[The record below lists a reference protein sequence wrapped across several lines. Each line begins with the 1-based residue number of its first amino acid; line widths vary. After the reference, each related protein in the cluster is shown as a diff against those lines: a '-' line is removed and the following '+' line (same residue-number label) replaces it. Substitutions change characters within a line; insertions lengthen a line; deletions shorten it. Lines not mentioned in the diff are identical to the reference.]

1 MVIGHTTP
9 QLRRQANNQ
18 QWMDFLPR
26 DLRPATQES
35 KTQRVSTRN
44 CAYAYKC
51 NLIGIC
57 ITTCGG
63 TGNLGSCQWEVGN
76 QHKTWGSKNRIA
88 GTMVWQNE
96 NVTWDVYRRLLVQQL
111 LSSIQRLWPYG
122 EWMTRQ
128 LQVEPRTTE
137 QRCAGKAFIVFNHQT
152 AQKMLLRQEIPLCV
166 YAFLKVH
173 VLKHLDGGSYL
184 DRISK
189 SKYEKRQCWECIVN
203 GQNLLRNFFLH

>member
-1 MVIGHTTP
+1 
-9 QLRRQANNQ
+9 
-18 QWMDFLPR
+18 
-26 DLRPATQES
+26 
-35 KTQRVSTRN
+35 
-44 CAYAYKC
+44 
-51 NLIGIC
+51 
-57 ITTCGG
+57 
-63 TGNLGSCQWEVGN
+63 
-76 QHKTWGSKNRIA
+76 
-88 GTMVWQNE
+88 MVWQNE

-184 DRISK
+184 DSWR
-189 SKYEKRQCWECIVN
+189 V
-203 GQNLLRNFFLH
+203 LLQYYSPARPGYCVRGWASYQ